1 MERKLNDKGEEIFTF
16 DQYPGLEVRPD
27 VITLRDVEEIIP
39 AAKRFPWLVKRLI
52 HLFGIDRVNG
62 LHSRHAMTPGPDFVA
77 GLMEEFRIPIQLDN
91 AGVLDRFRTGAF
103 ITVSNHPFGS
113 LDGIAL
119 IYIVTRLRPDY
130 KVMVNMI
137 LNRISAMRP
146 NFIAVDQSASPDPE
160 RRAVSVN
167 GIREGLQMLRTGHPV
182 GFFPAGAIGKTDRE
196 GIIVDRLWQPTVL
209 QIIAKAKVPVVPIY
223 FHGTNSRFFNFLG
236 HHCVPL
242 RTLLL
247 PRELFKKFGK
257 PLHVSIGDPVMP
269 YKIAEFG
276 KDYTAL
282 GEYLRSLTYR
292 LSGREIT
299 SVAD

>member
-1 MERKLNDKGEEIFTF
+1 
-16 DQYPGLEVRPD
+16 
-27 VITLRDVEEIIP
+27 
-39 AAKRFPWLVKRLI
+39 
-52 HLFGIDRVNG
+52 
-62 LHSRHAMTPGPDFVA
+62 
-77 GLMEEFRIPIQLDN
+77 
-91 AGVLDRFRTGAF
+91 
-103 ITVSNHPFGS
+103 
-113 LDGIAL
+113 
-119 IYIVTRLRPDY
+119 
-130 KVMVNMI
+130 
-137 LNRISAMRP
+137 MRP

-269 YKIAEFG
+269 DKIAEFG

-282 GEYLRSLTYR
+282 GQYLRRLTYR